1 MKFYHKDITQNKGS
15 ALLSSIYSIFFISLM
30 FGIVI
35 TRNMIANSKDNSKD
49 VLVRVFMENKLNEIY
64 YINNYKLQSQSY
76 ELCNDIMALYKYN
89 KTFEFQNGKG
99 SFKQVYSY
107 YVDNNGKIVITNL
120 EVYGE

>member
-76 ELCNDIMALYKYN
+76 ELYN

-99 SFKQVYSY
+99 SFKQIYSY